1 MSNPELFKKK
11 SYLDLKSI
19 IPREVCNLVAQY
31 ALLQESVA
39 PVKEEAEG
47 QVPFAHSVY
56 GDLLMETL
64 MIFMKPHME
73 MHTGLELCPTYSY
86 FRVYRPGMTLEKHTD
101 RFSCEISTT
110 VCLGYNYVN
119 ALLDYN
125 WGMYVGTNPTLIE
138 EVSSIHNIGK
148 ILLQKPGDIIVYRGC
163 EVEHW
168 RDPFVADKG
177 SWQVQAFLHYINKD
191 GPYYPEYA
199 YDKRPG
205 LGFKVK

>member
-1 MSNPELFKKK
+1 
-11 SYLDLKSI
+11 
-19 IPREVCNLVAQY
+19 
-31 ALLQESVA
+31 
-39 PVKEEAEG
+39 
-47 QVPFAHSVY
+47 
-56 GDLLMETL
+56 
-64 MIFMKPHME
+64 
-73 MHTGLELCPTYSY
+73 
-86 FRVYRPGMTLEKHTD
+86 MTLEKHTD

-119 ALLDYN
+119 ALPDYN
-125 WGMYVGTNPTLIE
+125 WGMYLGTTPTIVE
-138 EVSSIHNIGK
+138 EVSSINNIGK
-148 ILLQKPGDIIVYRGC
+148 MISQQPGDIIIYRGC

-168 RDPFVADKG
+168 RDPFVAGTG